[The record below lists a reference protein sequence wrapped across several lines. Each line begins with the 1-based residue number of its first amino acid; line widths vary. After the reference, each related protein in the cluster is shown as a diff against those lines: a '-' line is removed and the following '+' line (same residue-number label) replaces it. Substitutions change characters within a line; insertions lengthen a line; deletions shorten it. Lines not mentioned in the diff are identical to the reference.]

1 VIIFEKRKSSSFEDC
16 IMENKPKILIAD
28 SQFLIVESLVHLLED
43 EKTYILCGVA
53 DNRYIL
59 IKLLQLNLPDLLI
72 TDVNLIDYDSPDDL
86 KSLTKAYKNLSVLI
100 LTNQLTQGELGNLL
114 KSGIK
119 NISLKTDE
127 KEDLLLS
134 IEMAVKKRKKFSD
147 QILDMIIELSENKK
161 SPIEMSCL
169 TQSEIEIVKLIADG
183 HSTKD
188 IALKKHISF
197 HTVMTHRKNIFR
209 KLEINNI
216 TELIRFAVR
225 KGLIDYIEYNI

>member
-1 VIIFEKRKSSSFEDC
+1 MED
-16 IMENKPKILIAD
+16 KPKIIIAD

-43 EKTYILCGVA
+43 EKKYILCGIA
-53 DNRYIL
+53 DSRYTL
-59 IKLLQLNLPDLLI
+59 IKLLQHNLPDLLI
-72 TDVNLIDYDSPDDL
+72 TDINLIDYDSPDDL
-86 KSLTKAYKNLSVLI
+86 KSLTKDYKNLSVLI
-100 LTNQLTQGELGNLL
+100 LTNQLTQGELGKLL

-127 KEDLLLS
+127 KEDLLVS
-134 IEMAVKKRKKFSD
+134 IEMAVKRRKKFSD
-147 QILDMIIELSENKK
+147 QILDMIIELSENKN
-161 SPIEMSCL
+161 SSTEISCL
-169 TQSEIEIVKLIADG
+169 TQSEIEIVKLLADG
-183 HSTKD
+183 LSTKD

-216 TELIRFAVR
+216 IELIRFAVR

>member
-1 VIIFEKRKSSSFEDC
+1 
-16 IMENKPKILIAD
+16 MEAKPKILIAD

-43 EKTYILCGVA
+43 EKSYVMCGIA
-53 DNRYIL
+53 DNRFSL
-59 IKLLQLNLPDLLI
+59 IKLLQLNTPDLLI
-72 TDVNLIDYDSPDDL
+72 TDVNLIDYDSPEDL
-86 KSLTKAYKNLSVLI
+86 ISLIKDYKNLSVLI
-100 LTNQLTQGELGNLL
+100 LTNQLTHGELGKLL

-127 KEDLLLS
+127 RQDLLTS
-134 IEMAVKKRKKFSD
+134 IELAVKKRKKFSD
-147 QILDMIIELSENKK
+147 QILDMIIELSENK
-161 SPIEMSCL
+161 STSAEMSGL

-197 HTVMTHRKNIFR
+197 HTVVTHRKNIFR
-209 KLEINNI
+209 KLEINNVS
-216 TELIRFAVR
+216 ELIKFAVQ

>member
-1 VIIFEKRKSSSFEDC
+1 MIIFEERKSSSFEDC

-53 DNRYIL
+53 DNRYSL

-86 KSLTKAYKNLSVLI
+86 KSLTKDYKNLSVLV
-100 LTNQLTQGELGNLL
+100 LTNQLTHGELGKLL

-127 KEDLLLS
+127 RKDLLLS

-147 QILDMIIELSENKK
+147 QILDMIIELSENKN
-161 SPIEMSCL
+161 MSTEISGL

-209 KLEINNI
+209 KLEITNI
-216 TELIRFAVR
+216 TELIKYAVR